1 MFPVNQHRYYDPK
14 FESMAVSILPGDY
27 FISKDPEEMLVTI
40 LGSCVAAC
48 IRDTKMG
55 IGGMNHFLL
64 AEPGTSVNSPSNR
77 YGSYAMEELI
87 NGLLKMGA
95 KKDFLEAKVFGG
107 ARVINSSIQVGENNA
122 DFVRKYLSQERIP
135 ITSEDLGGERPRR
148 IHFWPSTGRVARHML
163 QPAEVRVVIT
173 QEDNYKKKLSTQP
186 RGNGVELF

>member
-1 MFPVNQHRYYDPK
+1 MFPLNQHRYYDPK

-64 AEPGTSVNSPSNR
+64 AEPSNSIDSPSSR

-95 KKDFLEAKVFGG
+95 KKNFLEAKVFGG
-107 ARVINSSIQVGENNA
+107 ARVINSSIQVGENNS
-122 DFVRKYLSQERIP
+122 DFVRKYLIQEGIP
-135 ITSEDLGGERPRR
+135 IASEDLGGERPRR

-173 QEDNYKKKLSTQP
+173 QEDSYKKKLSTQP